1 MNRRFIFALFTSVA
15 AAFLGGCSGSGT
27 PARMPPT
34 SNQNFSDSAP
44 PPGSS
49 GYQQLYAFAGGK
61 DGAAPRAGLIEVN
74 TALYGTTQLGGGTIC
89 QYFFGCGSVF
99 KVSITGT
106 ERVLH
111 GFTKSDGAYPV
122 TRLLNVNGTL
132 YGTTSEG
139 GAKNGGTVFK
149 LSTSGTAQTIRTFNG
164 PNGWFPA
171 GDLTELNG
179 VLYGTTFTGGD
190 KSCMVRGSK
199 TCGTVF
205 GLSVAG
211 KKRLS
216 YAFGRG
222 SNSHDAARPY
232 AGLVALNGE
241 LFGTTTFGGAHG
253 KGTVFAI
260 APSGKER
267 VVYSFHG
274 SDGFYPAAP
283 LVVVQGKLY
292 GTTESGGATYNGAV
306 FEVSPSGKE
315 QTLYSFRGG
324 RDGASPEDGLV
335 YIKGALYGT
344 TYAGGG
350 AGCYFYGG
358 DSPGC
363 GTIFKITTT
372 GAKTILY
379 RFKGGE
385 DGEGPTAA
393 LIAVDRTLYGTTVA
407 GGSGNCPF
415 YVATYYTG
423 CGTVF
428 KISP

>member
-1 MNRRFIFALFTSVA
+1 
-15 AAFLGGCSGSGT
+15 
-27 PARMPPT
+27 
-34 SNQNFSDSAP
+34 
-44 PPGSS
+44 
-49 GYQQLYAFAGGK
+49 
-61 DGAAPRAGLIEVN
+61 
-74 TALYGTTQLGGGTIC
+74 
-89 QYFFGCGSVF
+89 
-99 KVSITGT
+99 
-106 ERVLH
+106 
-111 GFTKSDGAYPV
+111 
-122 TRLLNVNGTL
+122 
-132 YGTTSEG
+132 
-139 GAKNGGTVFK
+139 
-149 LSTSGTAQTIRTFNG
+149 
-164 PNGWFPA
+164 
-171 GDLTELNG
+171 
-179 VLYGTTFTGGD
+179 
-190 KSCMVRGSK
+190 
-199 TCGTVF
+199 
-205 GLSVAG
+205 
-211 KKRLS
+211 
-216 YAFGRG
+216 
-222 SNSHDAARPY
+222 
-232 AGLVALNGE
+232 
-241 LFGTTTFGGAHG
+241 
-253 KGTVFAI
+253 
-260 APSGKER
+260 
-267 VVYSFHG
+267 
-274 SDGFYPAAP
+274 
-283 LVVVQGKLY
+283 VQGKLY